1 MPDEER
7 LVDYLKRV
15 ATDLHDTRRRLREVE
30 ERHQEPI
37 AIVAMTCRFPG
48 GVDSP
53 EALWDLVASGGDVI
67 GPFPAD
73 RGWDLEGLY
82 HPDPDHPGTTYTREG
97 GFLRDADTFDSGFF
111 EISPREALVM
121 DPQQRKLLEVAW
133 ELFERAGLDATGL
146 RGSRTGVFI
155 GAATMGSGTP
165 SGPVRKESEGYVGV
179 APSMLS
185 GRLSYTFGLEG
196 PSLTVETAC
205 SASLVA
211 MHQGIHALRQ
221 GECGL
226 AVAGGVTIMSS
237 PAVFIGF
244 ARQRGLAPNGRCKP
258 FAAAADGTGWG
269 EGAGLVLLERL
280 SDARRNGHQVLAVI
294 RGSAVNQDGASNGF
308 SAPNGPSQQRV
319 IRQALLNARLSSAEV
334 DAVEAHG
341 TGTRLGDPIEADAL
355 HATYGQ
361 RRPAER
367 PLLLGSVK
375 SNIGHPQAA
384 AGVAGVI
391 KTVMAIRHGVFPA
404 TLHIDEP
411 TPHVDWSSG
420 AIRLVTEPVEW
431 PETDHPRRAGVSS
444 FGVSGT
450 NAHVIIEQAPDP
462 APAAAPAAP
471 AALDTSET
479 GTNGTGTREA
489 GAGDPARDAEGAVPA
504 RQAVVAGGV
513 VPWVLSARDEV
524 ALARQALRL
533 AQVAGG
539 DPATD
544 VADVGWSLATTRARF
559 EHRAVVVGTDRE
571 ALLDG
576 LAKLAADEPDPA
588 VVTGT
593 AGPIGAGPVFVF
605 PGQGAQWPGMA
616 RELLDASP
624 VFAARIAECERAL
637 APYVDWSLTKVLRG
651 TDPATDPG
659 RDDVVQPVLWAI
671 HVSLAAVWR
680 SFGITP
686 AAVVGHSQ
694 GEVAAACVA
703 GALTLDDAARIIALR
718 VQALRPLIGHGAMAS
733 LSLGAKDTARLL
745 AELGAA
751 AGDVAVAAV
760 NGPHATVVSGSPGPL
775 DAVLEAARERGAR
788 TRTIDVEYASHGPHV
803 DRIHDDIV
811 SALRDVTPVE
821 SEIAFYSTVTAERLN
836 TAELGTEYWFDNLRR
851 PVRFADA
858 VSRLLAD
865 GYRAFIH
872 CNPHPILS
880 TSLQDIFEESG
891 TRATSLATLRR
902 DHGGAPQLALALA
915 QAHAAGV
922 EVDWRPWFPAD
933 RAPRTVELPTYPFQG
948 RRYWIPVDGSGAGDV
963 SAAGLRAVDHP
974 LLAAAVSLPD
984 GGMVLTGRLPAA
996 TGAGWLA
1003 DHVVGDTTLLPGAAM
1018 VEWALQAAHEAG
1030 CAAVEEL
1037 ALQTPFVLPASGA
1050 LRVRVAVGPADDEGR
1065 RTVDVYA
1072 RPDELDTE
1080 TPDGWVCHA
1089 MGVLAPEGPEYA
1101 AAPPDAPAAPWPPRG
1116 AEPLDVTDFYERA
1129 AAGGYGYGP
1138 AFRGL
1143 TAAWRDGA
1151 DLLAEVAL
1159 PEAAGEGADRFGIH
1173 PALLDAATHP
1183 TILDGGREDGSD
1195 AGQVWLPFAW
1205 SGVSLWATGARRV
1218 RVRISPVDN
1227 GQRISLTDETG
1238 APVLEAAS
1246 VAARPTG
1253 VAELRARGARAA
1265 EGLFAV
1271 DWVPARGGTGDT
1283 PAPADGGWATVG
1295 GGGVRLAGA
1304 ADHADLGA
1312 LLAAVD
1318 DGAPVPAVV
1327 LHPVPATATP
1337 GDGLAAVGG
1346 VLALTQ
1352 EWLAEPRLL
1361 DSRLV
1366 LVTSGA
1372 VSAGD
1377 DEGAVDPGGAAVWG
1391 LVRSVQA
1398 EHPGRFT
1405 LLDVGGAADAGA
1417 GGGESLAEAVRRSID
1432 ADEPQVAVRAAGTL
1446 VPRLV
1451 RTAPAAEA
1459 DAPELSG
1466 GTVLVSGGT
1475 GVLGAAAAEH
1485 LVRTHGVERVLLLS
1499 RRGPNAPE
1507 AAELV
1512 GRLTAL
1518 GAQVE
1523 VAAVD
1528 VADRAALEETLRT
1541 IPESHPLL
1549 GVVHSAGVT
1558 DDALVESWDADR
1570 LARVWEPKVTGAWQL
1585 HTLTR
1590 ELPLR
1595 MFVVFSSA
1603 AGVVGN
1609 SGQAGYA
1616 AANACTDALIAHR
1629 RAAGLPGTSVAWT
1642 LWEQTSAMTEHLTEA
1657 DLSRLGTLGMRPL
1670 ATSRALGL
1678 LDAALHVT
1686 HPVVVAADLD
1696 ATRLGPDSPAML
1708 RALARPARR
1717 RAMEHHATGPA
1728 LAGRLAGLD
1737 ATARRDLLLQTVRR
1751 MVTVVLGHS
1760 SDAEIRAE
1768 AAFKELGFDS
1778 LTAVELRN
1786 RLAGATGL
1794 RLPATLVFD
1803 YPTPLALAD
1812 HLLER
1817 LTAAASPASP
1827 RAVAPRAGAAD
1838 EPIAVVA
1845 MACRFP
1851 GGVTTPEELWDLV
1864 AAGRHVLGPFPAN
1877 RGWDL
1882 ANLFHPDPD
1891 HPGTTYAS
1899 EGAFMYDAD
1908 GFDAAFFGIN
1918 PREALAMDP
1927 QQRVL
1932 LETSWELLERAG
1944 IDPHTLKDSLTGV
1957 YAGVMYHDYGNG
1969 LPPGD
1974 PRLDG
1979 YAGLS
1984 GTSSIIAGRVAYT
1997 LGLQGPAVTVDTAC
2011 SSSLVTMHLAA
2022 QALRQG
2028 ECDLALA
2035 GGVTVLAT
2043 PDVFTGFSRQRG
2055 LAPDGRCKPFA
2066 AAADGTGFG
2075 EGVGLVLLE
2084 RLSDARRNGH
2094 RVLAVL
2100 RGSAVN
2106 QDGASNGL
2114 TAPNGPAQQ
2123 RVIRQALAGA
2133 GLGPADVDA
2142 VEAHGTGTTLGDPIE
2157 AQALLATYGQGRPAD
2172 QPLWLGSVK
2181 SNIGHTQAAAGV
2193 AGVIKMIMAMGHG
2206 RLPASLHI
2214 DEPSAH
2220 IDWTAGNVRLLTEP
2234 TDWPATDRPR
2244 RAAVSSFGASGT
2256 NAHLILEQAP
2266 DRPGDGPA
2274 VDRPAPVAVAW
2285 PLSARTDEA
2294 LRTVATSL
2302 ADRLGADDTTS
2313 VTDVGWSLA
2322 TARATFERRAVIIGS
2337 DRQEM
2342 TAALDALA
2350 RDVPHP
2356 NLVAPLPVAPP
2367 AGDTVWLFSGQGS
2380 QRPGMGADLHARFP
2394 IFAAAFDEVCALLD
2408 PHLDHPLAD
2417 VVLRGRPR
2425 AELLDHTT
2433 YTQAGLFAV
2442 QVALARLLEDCG
2454 ARPDAVIGH
2463 SIGEITA
2470 AHIAGV
2476 LSLEDAC
2483 HLVAHRATLLGKL
2496 PPGGAMTAIEAT
2508 ADEITQTL
2516 TPYDGHVTIAALNAP
2531 TNTVISGPEELVTQ
2545 LTTTWKQRGRRTKAL
2560 TVSHAFHS
2568 PLMEPAL
2575 DDFRRAIAELTYQQP
2590 TIPLISNLTGQPAD
2604 QDITTPD
2611 YWVRHIRQP
2620 VHFHPAITHIAPHT
2634 AAFVE
2639 VGPDAVLIPAAQNT
2653 LDTLDNLPTSPP
2665 PLIPT
2670 LTRKQPDVE
2679 ALAHALARLHTHTPL
2694 DWRPWYTDQP
2704 TPTTIDLPTYPF
2716 QHERYW
2722 LTPTHAG
2729 PTTPGA
2735 APLTHPLLAATAP
2748 LADGG
2753 LLLTGQVPSAE
2764 HAGWLTEHTIAGAT
2778 LLPATALLE
2787 IALHAADHT
2796 TTPHLD
2802 ELILQHPLA
2811 LDPTHPLALQAI
2823 VSPAD
2828 ESGHR
2833 ALHIYTRAPSGPTA
2847 EWTHHATATLG
2858 GEPAAERSGAEA
2870 ETAWPPPGAKPVDVT
2885 GFYDR
2890 AAADGYHYGPSYQGL
2905 RAVWRHGDDLLADI
2919 TLPTAD
2925 TPDHTTDSLAIHPAL
2940 LDAALH
2946 PLLATADN
2954 PDGEIWLPF
2963 SWSGVTLHATGAT
2976 HVRARI
2982 TPQGDN
2988 DYRLTL
2994 TDATGRTVLTAG
3006 TIASRP
3012 LDTARLRTRGPGDG
3026 LYQVRWTAMPVPA
3039 GSATAVA
3046 DDWAV
3051 LGEAGLGDGG
3061 LADAVATLASYP
3073 DVAALAAAMDD
3084 DTPVPSV
3091 VLTGLAPATGGDA
3104 DAVADVLATAREWL
3118 AEPRLTESRLVVVT
3132 HDAAVTE
3139 DTDSGPDGG
3148 DVDPVAA
3155 GVWGLIRSAQ
3165 SENPGRF
3172 TLLDL
3177 TRRDAGSAPDV
3188 VEVLRAAMDADEWQV
3203 AVRDGRALVPRL
3215 MADDAA
3221 ARIVPPV
3228 GAPAWQ
3234 LVMTDERAGTVDGL
3248 APEECPEVLE
3258 PLAPGQVRVAVRAAG
3273 VNFRDVMVTLG
3284 VVPDRRGLGGEG
3296 AGVVLDVAE
3305 DVTSVAVGDRVMGLF
3320 QGSFGPIAV
3329 ADARAVVPVPPDWTD
3344 RQAAAVPIAFLTA
3357 WYGLIDLAGLRA
3369 GESVLIHAAT
3379 GGVGTAAVQIA
3390 RHLGAEIYATAGPG
3404 KHQVLEAMGI
3414 DEAHRAS
3421 SRDLDFE
3428 DTFRTA
3434 TGPGGMDVVLDCL
3447 AGEFVDASLRLLGQ
3461 GGRFIE
3467 MGKTDIRDPEQIAD
3481 THPGVHY
3488 RSYDLVSD
3496 AGLDR
3501 LSEMLDTLAG
3511 LFAQGVLTPPPV
3523 QAWPLAR
3530 ARQALRHM
3538 SQAKHTGKL
3547 VLDIPPAL
3555 DPHGTALITG
3565 GTGTLG
3571 ALIAEHL
3578 ITTHHI
3584 THLHLLSRR
3593 GPDAPGAT
3601 DLKTRLTQLGATV
3614 HITAT
3619 DTTDPHAL
3627 QHTLDT
3633 IDPHHPLTAVIH
3645 AAGVLDDAVITSQ
3658 TADSLHRVWA
3668 AKATSAANLHRAT
3681 RHLPLAMFVIF
3692 SSAAGTFGSPGQA
3705 NYAAANAYCEALTT
3719 RLRHAGLPATSIAW
3733 GLWEAAS
3740 GMTGGLTEIDHA
3752 RMSRSGMAPLPSEH
3766 ALALFDAAHGVGA
3779 ARVLAA
3785 RLDLAKL
3792 SAQPGEALPPVVRSL
3807 TGTGPRPARRSAA
3820 APVTDLPGRLASMA
3834 PAGQLALLLD
3844 LVRTHAATVLGHT
3857 DVATVSANAP
3867 FKDLGFDSLTAVELR
3882 NRLTTVTG
3890 LRLSAASVF
3899 RYPTPTAMAEHLRSE
3914 LCPTGDDAARPVLRE
3929 LERLEAAVGESKPEG
3944 ETSAQLVKRLQTLL
3958 WRLGDEA
3965 AAVDHTVDGE
3975 ALESAS
3981 DDEMFALIDQQL
3993 GSS

>member
-82 HPDPDHPGTTYTREG
+82 HPDPDHSGTTYAREG

-133 ELFERAGLDATGL
+133 ELFERAGLDATDL

-165 SGPVRKESEGYVGV
+165 SGPGRKESEGYVGV

-361 RRPAER
+361 RRPADR

-431 PETDHPRRAGVSS
+431 PATDHPRRAGVSS

-471 AALDTSET
+471 VALDTSET
-479 GTNGTGTREA
+479 GTSETGTNGTSTREA
-489 GAGDPARDAEGAVPA
+489 GTGEAGTGKAAQDAEGAASA
-504 RQAVVAGGV
+504 RRAVVAGGV
-513 VPWVLSARDEV
+513 VPWVLSARDEA
-524 ALARQALRL
+524 ALAEQARRL
-533 AQVAGG
+533 AGAVER
-539 DPATD
+539 DPAAD

-559 EHRAVVVGTDRE
+559 EHRAVVVGTDRA

-576 LAKLAADEPDPA
+576 LARLAADEPDPA

-637 APYVDWSLTKVLRG
+637 APYVDWSLTEVLRG
-651 TDPATDPG
+651 ADPATDPG
-659 RDDVVQPVLWAI
+659 RDDVVQPVLWAV

-694 GEVAAACVA
+694 GEIAAACVA

-733 LSLGAKDTARLL
+733 VSLGAEDTARLL

-811 SALRDVTPVE
+811 AALRDVTPAE

-880 TSLQDIFEESG
+880 TSLQDVFEESG

-933 RAPRTVELPTYPFQG
+933 RAPRPVELPTYPFQG
-948 RRYWIPVDGSGAGDV
+948 RRYWIPVDGGGAGDV

-974 LLAAAVSLPD
+974 LLAAAVGLPD

-1003 DHVVGDTTLLPGAAM
+1003 DHVVGDTTLLPGTAM

-1065 RTVDVYA
+1065 RTVDVYS

-1080 TPDGWVCHA
+1080 SPDGWVCHA

-1151 DLLAEVAL
+1151 DLLAEIAL

-1218 RVRISPVDN
+1218 RVRISPVDH

-1265 EGLFAV
+1265 EGLFTV
-1271 DWVPARGGTGDT
+1271 DWVPARGGTADT

-1304 ADHADLGA
+1304 AAHAGLGA

-1337 GDGLAAVGG
+1337 DDGLAAVGG
-1346 VLALTQ
+1346 VLALIR

-1391 LVRSVQA
+1391 LVRSAQA

-1405 LLDVGGAADAGA
+1405 LLDVGGDADAGA

-1432 ADEPQVAVRAAGTL
+1432 ADEPQVVVRAAGTL

-1459 DAPELSG
+1459 DTPELSG

-1485 LVRTHGVERVLLLS
+1485 LVRAHGVERVLLLS
-1499 RRGPNAPE
+1499 RRGPDAPG

-1518 GAQVE
+1518 GARAE

-1528 VADRAALEETLRT
+1528 VADRAALEETLRA
-1541 IPESHPLL
+1541 IPDSHPLL
-1549 GVVHSAGVT
+1549 GVVHAAGVT

-1616 AANACTDALIAHR
+1616 AANACADALVAHR

-1686 HPVVVAADLD
+1686 RPVVVAADLD

-1717 RAMEHHATGPA
+1717 RAREHHATGPA

-1737 ATARRDLLLQTVRR
+1737 AAARRDLLLRTVRR

-1760 SDAEIRAE
+1760 SDAAIRAE

-1817 LTAAASPASP
+1817 LTATASPASP
-1827 RAVAPRAGAAD
+1827 RAVAPGAGPAD

-1864 AAGRHVLGPFPAN
+1864 AAGREVVGPFPAD

-1891 HPGTTYAS
+1891 HPGTSYAS

-2123 RVIRQALAGA
+2123 RVIRRALAGA

-2157 AQALLATYGQGRPAD
+2157 AQAVLATYGQDRPD
-2172 QPLWLGSVK
+2172 DRPLWLGSVK

-2193 AGVIKMIMAMGHG
+2193 AGVIKMIMAMVHG

-2214 DEPSAH
+2214 DEPSPH
-2220 IDWTAGNVRLLTEP
+2220 VDWTGGNVRLLTEA
-2234 TDWPATDRPR
+2234 TDWPEAGRPR

-2266 DRPGDGPA
+2266 HTPEPRPTADTPPPGTVP
-2274 VDRPAPVAVAW
+2274 W
-2285 PLSARTDEA
+2285 PLSARSDEA
-2294 LRTVATSL
+2294 LRAQAAALAERLRADGRPAEPLSVAGVGRAL
-2302 ADRLGADDTTS
+2302 A
-2313 VTDVGWSLA
+2313 VT
-2322 TARATFERRAVIIGS
+2322 RAVFERRAVIVGS
-2337 DRQEM
+2337 DQQEM
-2342 TAALDALA
+2342 AAALDALA
-2350 RDVPHP
+2350 DGRPHP
-2356 NLVAPLPVAPP
+2356 GLIAPMPGAAP
-2367 AGDTVWLFSGQGS
+2367 ASGTAVWLFSGQGS

-2394 IFAAAFDEVCALLD
+2394 VFAAAFDEVCALLD

-2442 QVALARLLEDCG
+2442 QMALARLLEDCG

-2483 HLVAHRATLLGKL
+2483 RLVAHRATLLGKL
-2496 PPGGAMTAIEAT
+2496 PPGGAMTALEAT
-2508 ADEITQTL
+2508 AEEATEAL
-2516 TPYDGHVTIAALNAP
+2516 APYDGQVTIAALNA
-2531 TNTVISGPEELVTQ
+2531 TTSTVISGPADLVTDI
-2545 LTTTWKQRGRRTKAL
+2545 TTAWKERGRRTRAL

-2568 PLMEPAL
+2568 PLMEPVL

-2590 TIPLISNLTGQPAD
+2590 IIPLISNLTGQPAD
-2604 QDITTPD
+2604 QDIATPD

-2620 VHFHPAITHIAPHT
+2620 
-2634 AAFVE
+2634 
-2639 VGPDAVLIPAAQNT
+2639 
-2653 LDTLDNLPTSPP
+2653 
-2665 PLIPT
+2665 
-2670 LTRKQPDVE
+2670 
-2679 ALAHALARLHTHTPL
+2679 
-2694 DWRPWYTDQP
+2694 
-2704 TPTTIDLPTYPF
+2704 
-2716 QHERYW
+2716 
-2722 LTPTHAG
+2722 
-2729 PTTPGA
+2729 
-2735 APLTHPLLAATAP
+2735 
-2748 LADGG
+2748 
-2753 LLLTGQVPSAE
+2753 
-2764 HAGWLTEHTIAGAT
+2764 
-2778 LLPATALLE
+2778 
-2787 IALHAADHT
+2787 
-2796 TTPHLD
+2796 
-2802 ELILQHPLA
+2802 
-2811 LDPTHPLALQAI
+2811 
-2823 VSPAD
+2823 
-2828 ESGHR
+2828 
-2833 ALHIYTRAPSGPTA
+2833 
-2847 EWTHHATATLG
+2847 
-2858 GEPAAERSGAEA
+2858 
-2870 ETAWPPPGAKPVDVT
+2870 
-2885 GFYDR
+2885 
-2890 AAADGYHYGPSYQGL
+2890 
-2905 RAVWRHGDDLLADI
+2905 
-2919 TLPTAD
+2919 
-2925 TPDHTTDSLAIHPAL
+2925 
-2940 LDAALH
+2940 
-2946 PLLATADN
+2946 
-2954 PDGEIWLPF
+2954 
-2963 SWSGVTLHATGAT
+2963 
-2976 HVRARI
+2976 
-2982 TPQGDN
+2982 
-2988 DYRLTL
+2988 
-2994 TDATGRTVLTAG
+2994 
-3006 TIASRP
+3006 
-3012 LDTARLRTRGPGDG
+3012 
-3026 LYQVRWTAMPVPA
+3026 
-3039 GSATAVA
+3039 
-3046 DDWAV
+3046 
-3051 LGEAGLGDGG
+3051 
-3061 LADAVATLASYP
+3061 
-3073 DVAALAAAMDD
+3073 
-3084 DTPVPSV
+3084 
-3091 VLTGLAPATGGDA
+3091 
-3104 DAVADVLATAREWL
+3104 
-3118 AEPRLTESRLVVVT
+3118 
-3132 HDAAVTE
+3132 
-3139 DTDSGPDGG
+3139 
-3148 DVDPVAA
+3148 
-3155 GVWGLIRSAQ
+3155 
-3165 SENPGRF
+3165 
-3172 TLLDL
+3172 
-3177 TRRDAGSAPDV
+3177 
-3188 VEVLRAAMDADEWQV
+3188 
-3203 AVRDGRALVPRL
+3203 
-3215 MADDAA
+3215 
-3221 ARIVPPV
+3221 
-3228 GAPAWQ
+3228 
-3234 LVMTDERAGTVDGL
+3234 
-3248 APEECPEVLE
+3248 
-3258 PLAPGQVRVAVRAAG
+3258 
-3273 VNFRDVMVTLG
+3273 
-3284 VVPDRRGLGGEG
+3284 
-3296 AGVVLDVAE
+3296 
-3305 DVTSVAVGDRVMGLF
+3305 
-3320 QGSFGPIAV
+3320 
-3329 ADARAVVPVPPDWTD
+3329 
-3344 RQAAAVPIAFLTA
+3344 
-3357 WYGLIDLAGLRA
+3357 
-3369 GESVLIHAAT
+3369 
-3379 GGVGTAAVQIA
+3379 
-3390 RHLGAEIYATAGPG
+3390 
-3404 KHQVLEAMGI
+3404 
-3414 DEAHRAS
+3414 
-3421 SRDLDFE
+3421 
-3428 DTFRTA
+3428 
-3434 TGPGGMDVVLDCL
+3434 
-3447 AGEFVDASLRLLGQ
+3447 
-3461 GGRFIE
+3461 
-3467 MGKTDIRDPEQIAD
+3467 
-3481 THPGVHY
+3481 
-3488 RSYDLVSD
+3488 
-3496 AGLDR
+3496 
-3501 LSEMLDTLAG
+3501 
-3511 LFAQGVLTPPPV
+3511 
-3523 QAWPLAR
+3523 
-3530 ARQALRHM
+3530 
-3538 SQAKHTGKL
+3538 
-3547 VLDIPPAL
+3547 
-3555 DPHGTALITG
+3555 
-3565 GTGTLG
+3565 
-3571 ALIAEHL
+3571 
-3578 ITTHHI
+3578 
-3584 THLHLLSRR
+3584 
-3593 GPDAPGAT
+3593 
-3601 DLKTRLTQLGATV
+3601 
-3614 HITAT
+3614 
-3619 DTTDPHAL
+3619 
-3627 QHTLDT
+3627 
-3633 IDPHHPLTAVIH
+3633 
-3645 AAGVLDDAVITSQ
+3645 
-3658 TADSLHRVWA
+3658 
-3668 AKATSAANLHRAT
+3668 
-3681 RHLPLAMFVIF
+3681 
-3692 SSAAGTFGSPGQA
+3692 
-3705 NYAAANAYCEALTT
+3705 
-3719 RLRHAGLPATSIAW
+3719 
-3733 GLWEAAS
+3733 
-3740 GMTGGLTEIDHA
+3740 
-3752 RMSRSGMAPLPSEH
+3752 
-3766 ALALFDAAHGVGA
+3766 
-3779 ARVLAA
+3779 
-3785 RLDLAKL
+3785 
-3792 SAQPGEALPPVVRSL
+3792 
-3807 TGTGPRPARRSAA
+3807 
-3820 APVTDLPGRLASMA
+3820 
-3834 PAGQLALLLD
+3834 
-3844 LVRTHAATVLGHT
+3844 
-3857 DVATVSANAP
+3857 
-3867 FKDLGFDSLTAVELR
+3867 
-3882 NRLTTVTG
+3882 
-3890 LRLSAASVF
+3890 
-3899 RYPTPTAMAEHLRSE
+3899 
-3914 LCPTGDDAARPVLRE
+3914 
-3929 LERLEAAVGESKPEG
+3929 
-3944 ETSAQLVKRLQTLL
+3944 
-3958 WRLGDEA
+3958 
-3965 AAVDHTVDGE
+3965 
-3975 ALESAS
+3975 
-3981 DDEMFALIDQQL
+3981 
-3993 GSS
+3993 

>member
-37 AIVAMTCRFPG
+37 AITAMTCRFPG

-121 DPQQRKLLEVAW
+121 DPQQRKLLEVTW
-133 ELFERAGLDATGL
+133 ELFERAGLDATSL

-165 SGPVRKESEGYVGV
+165 SGPARKESEGYVGV

-226 AVAGGVTIMSS
+226 AVVGGVTIMSS

-258 FAAAADGTGWG
+258 FAAGADGTGWG

-361 RRPAER
+361 RRPADR

-391 KTVMAIRHGVFPA
+391 KTVMAIRHGLFPA

-411 TPHVDWSSG
+411 TPHVDWGSG

-462 APAAAPAAP
+462 
-471 AALDTSET
+471 DTSET
-479 GTNGTGTREA
+479 DA
-489 GAGDPARDAEGAVPA
+489 GETDAGETARDAEGAAPA

-513 VPWVLSARDEV
+513 VPWMLSARDEA

-533 AQVAGG
+533 AEVAEG
-539 DPATD
+539 DPA
-544 VADVGWSLATTRARF
+544 ADVTDMGWSLATTRARF
-559 EHRAVVVGTDRE
+559 EHRAVVVGTDR
-571 ALLDG
+571 ATLLDG

-588 VVTGT
+588 VVTAT

-616 RELLDASP
+616 RELLDSSP

-637 APYVDWSLTKVLRG
+637 GPYVDWSLTEVLRG

-659 RDDVVQPVLWAI
+659 RDDVIQPVLWAI
-671 HVSLAAVWR
+671 HVSLAAVWQ

-703 GALTLDDAARIIALR
+703 GALTLDDAAKVIALR

-733 LSLGAKDTARLL
+733 LSLGAEDTARLL

-760 NGPHATVVSGSPGPL
+760 NGPHATVVSGSPDHL
-775 DAVLEAARERGAR
+775 DAVLETARERGAR

-803 DRIHDDIV
+803 DRIRDDIV

-858 VSRLLAD
+858 VGRLLAD
-865 GYRAFIH
+865 GYRAFIQ

-891 TRATSLATLRR
+891 TRAASLATLRR
-902 DHGGAPQLALALA
+902 DHGGAHQLALALA

-933 RAPRTVELPTYPFQG
+933 RTPRTVELPTYPFQG
-948 RRYWIPVDGSGAGDV
+948 KRYWIPVGGSGAGDV

-984 GGMVLTGRLPAA
+984 GGMVLTGRLSAT

-1065 RTVDVYA
+1065 RTVDVYS

-1089 MGVLAPEGPEYA
+1089 MGVLAPEAPEDRT
-1101 AAPPDAPAAPWPPRG
+1101 APPDAPAAPWPPRG

-1151 DLLAEVAL
+1151 DLLAEIAL

-1183 TILDGGREDGSD
+1183 TILGGGREDGSD

-1218 RVRISPVDN
+1218 RVRIFPEDN

-1253 VAELRARGARAA
+1253 LAELRALGARAA
-1265 EGLFAV
+1265 EGLFVV
-1271 DWVPARGGTGDT
+1271 DWVPARGGTGD
-1283 PAPADGGWATVG
+1283 APPPDDGGWATVG
-1295 GGGVRLAGA
+1295 GGGVRLAGV

-1318 DGAPVPAVV
+1318 DGAPVPTVV

-1337 GDGLAAVGG
+1337 DDGLAAVGG
-1346 VLALTQ
+1346 VLALIR
-1352 EWLAEPRLL
+1352 EWLAEPRWL

-1366 LVTSGA
+1366 LVTSDA

-1405 LLDVGGAADAGA
+1405 LLDVGGDTDADA

-1432 ADEPQVAVRAAGTL
+1432 ADEPQVVVRAAGTL

-1459 DAPELSG
+1459 DTPELSG

-1475 GVLGAAAAEH
+1475 GVLGGAAAEH
-1485 LVRTHGVERVLLLS
+1485 LVRAHGVERVLLLS

-1512 GRLTAL
+1512 RRLTAL
-1518 GAQVE
+1518 GAQVD

-1528 VADRAALEETLRT
+1528 VADRAALAETLRT
-1541 IPESHPLL
+1541 IPDSHPLL

-1570 LARVWEPKVTGAWQL
+1570 LTRVWEPKATGAWHL

-1590 ELPLR
+1590 DLPLR

-1642 LWEQTSAMTEHLTEA
+1642 LWEQASAMTEHLTEA

-1737 ATARRDLLLQTVRR
+1737 ATARRDLLLQTVRQ

-1760 SDAEIRAE
+1760 SDAAIRAE

-1817 LTAAASPASP
+1817 LTATASPASP
-1827 RAVAPRAGAAD
+1827 RAVPSRAGAAD
-1838 EPIAVVA
+1838 EPIAVVS

-1864 AAGRHVLGPFPAN
+1864 AADRHVLGPFPTN

-2084 RLSDARRNGH
+2084 RLSDAHRNGH

-2133 GLGPADVDA
+2133 ELDPADVDA

-2157 AQALLATYGQGRPAD
+2157 AQALLATYGQDRPTD
-2172 QPLWLGSVK
+2172 RPLWLGSIK

-2193 AGVIKMIMAMGHG
+2193 AGVIKMIMAMDHG
-2206 RLPASLHI
+2206 RLPTSLHI
-2214 DEPSAH
+2214 DEPSPH
-2220 IDWTAGNVRLLTEP
+2220 IDWTTGNVRLLTEP
-2234 TDWPATDRPR
+2234 ADWPATDRPR

-2274 VDRPAPVAVAW
+2274 GDRPAPVAVAW

-2294 LRTVATSL
+2294 LRTVATAL
-2302 ADRLGADDTTS
+2302 ADRLGADDTTP

-2350 RDVPHP
+2350 RDLPHP

-2380 QRPGMGADLHARFP
+2380 QRPGMGAELHERFP
-2394 IFAAAFDEVCALLD
+2394 AFADTFDEICALID
-2408 PHLDHPLAD
+2408 PHLDHPLRDIVFATHPD
-2417 VVLRGRPR
+2417 HTD
-2425 AELLDHTT
+2425 LLNHTT

-2442 QVALARLLEDCG
+2442 QVALARLLEHCG
-2454 ARPDAVIGH
+2454 LRPDTVIGH

-2476 LSLEDAC
+2476 LSLQDAC
-2483 HLVAHRATLLGKL
+2483 HLVANRATLLGKL

-2508 ADEITQTL
+2508 AEEITQTL
-2516 TPYDGHVTIAALNAP
+2516 TPYHGQVTIAALNAP
-2531 TNTVISGPEELVTQ
+2531 TSTVISGPEELVAQ
-2545 LTTTWKQRGRRTKAL
+2545 LTRRWKERGRRTKTL

-2575 DDFRRAIAELTYQQP
+2575 NDFRHAIDHLTYHQP
-2590 TIPLISNLTGQPAD
+2590 TIPLISNLTGEPAT
-2604 QDITTPD
+2604 QDIATPD

-2634 AAFVE
+2634 AAFLE
-2639 VGPDAVLIPAAQNT
+2639 IGPDATLIPATQNT
-2653 LDTLDNLPTSPP
+2653 LDTLENQPTSAPQ
-2665 PLIPT
+2665 LIPT
-2670 LTRKQPDVE
+2670 LTRKQPDTQ
-2679 ALAHALARLHTHTPL
+2679 ALAHALARLHTLTPL
-2694 DWRPWYTDQP
+2694 NWHPWYTDQP

-2735 APLTHPLLAATAP
+2735 TPLTHPFLAATAP

-2753 LLLTGQVPSAE
+2753 LLLTGQVPSAD
-2764 HAGWLTEHTIAGAT
+2764 HAGWHTEHTIAGAT

-2796 TTPHLD
+2796 TTPHID
-2802 ELILQHPLA
+2802 ELILQHPLT
-2811 LDPTHPLALQAI
+2811 LDPSHPLALQAI

-2828 ESGHR
+2828 DSGHR
-2833 ALHIYTRAPSGPTA
+2833 ALHIYTRAPSSPTA

-2858 GEPAAERSGAEA
+2858 GEPTAERPTTEAEA
-2870 ETAWPPPGAKPVDVT
+2870 AWPPPGAKAVDIT

-2905 RAVWRHGDDLLADI
+2905 QTVWRQGEDLLADI
-2919 TLPTAD
+2919 TLPTAG

-2963 SWSGVTLHATGAT
+2963 TWSGVTLHATGAT

-2994 TDATGRTVLTAG
+2994 TDATGQTVLTAG

-3026 LYQVRWTAMPVPA
+3026 LYQVRWTAMPIPA

-3046 DDWAV
+3046 DDWAM
-3051 LGEAGLGDGG
+3051 LGDAGLRDGG
-3061 LADAVATLASYP
+3061 LADAVAPLASYP
-3073 DVAALAAAMDD
+3073 DVAALVAAMDD
-3084 DTPVPSV
+3084 GTPVPSV
-3091 VLTGLAPATGGDA
+3091 VLTGLAPADGGDA
-3104 DAVADVLATAREWL
+3104 DVVVEVLTTAREWL
-3118 AEPRLTESRLVVVT
+3118 AEPRLAESRLVVVT
-3132 HDAAVTE
+3132 HDAAVAE

-3177 TRRDAGSAPDV
+3177 TRRDAGTAPDV

-3203 AVRDGRALVPRL
+3203 AVRGGRALVPRL
-3215 MADDAA
+3215 TAADAA
-3221 ARIVPPV
+3221 AGIVLPV

-3234 LVMTDERAGTVDGL
+3234 LVMADERAGTVDGL

-3258 PLAPGQVRVAVRAAG
+3258 PLAPGQVRIAVRAAG

-3296 AGVVLDVAE
+3296 AGMVLDVAP

-3329 ADARAVVPVPPDWTD
+3329 ADARALVPVPPGWTD

-3357 WYGLIDLAGLRA
+3357 WYGLIDLAGLKA

-3390 RHLGAEIYATAGPG
+3390 RHLGAVIYATASPG
-3404 KHQVLEAMGI
+3404 KHPMLEAMGV
-3414 DEAHRAS
+3414 DETHRAS

-3428 DTFRTA
+3428 HIFRAA
-3434 TGPGGMDVVLDCL
+3434 TGSEGMDVVLDCL

-3501 LSEMLDTLAG
+3501 LSEMLGTLAD

-3555 DPHGTALITG
+3555 DPDGTVLITG

-3578 ITTHHI
+3578 VTNHHI

-3593 GPDAPGAT
+3593 GPDAPGAAE
-3601 DLKTRLTQLGATV
+3601 LTAHLTELGATV

-3627 QHTLDT
+3627 RQALDT
-3633 IDPHHPLTAVIH
+3633 VDPRHPLTAVIH
-3645 AAGVLDDAVITSQ
+3645 TAGIVDDAVITAQ

-3668 AKATSAANLHRAT
+3668 AKATSAANLHQAT
-3681 RHLPLAMFVIF
+3681 EHLPLAMFVIF

-3705 NYAAANAYCEALTT
+3705 NYAAANAYCDALAT
-3719 RLRHAGLPATSIAW
+3719 RRRHAGLPATSIAW
-3733 GLWEAAS
+3733 GLWAATS

-3766 ALALFDAAHGVGA
+3766 ALALFDAAHGLGA

-3785 RLDLAKL
+3785 RLDLARL
-3792 SAQPGEALPPVVRSL
+3792 SAQPTEALPPLVRSL
-3807 TGTGPRPARRSAA
+3807 TGTGPRTARRSAA
-3820 APVTDLPGRLASMA
+3820 APVADLSGRLASMA

-3844 LVRTHAATVLGHT
+3844 LVRTHAATVLGHM
-3857 DVATVSANAP
+3857 DSGTVSADTP

-3899 RYPTPTAMAEHLRSE
+3899 RYPTATAMAEHLRGE
-3914 LCPTGDDAARPVLRE
+3914 LCPTGDDTAQPVLRE
-3929 LERLEAAVGESKPEG
+3929 LARLEAAVGESKPEG

-3975 ALESAS
+3975 ELESAS

>member
-37 AIVAMTCRFPG
+37 AITAMTCRFPG

-121 DPQQRKLLEVAW
+121 DPQQRKLLEVTW
-133 ELFERAGLDATGL
+133 ELFERAGLDATSL

-165 SGPVRKESEGYVGV
+165 SGPARKESEGYVGV

-226 AVAGGVTIMSS
+226 AVVGGVTIMSS

-258 FAAAADGTGWG
+258 FAAGADGTGWG

-361 RRPAER
+361 RRPADR

-391 KTVMAIRHGVFPA
+391 KTVMAIRHGLFPA

-411 TPHVDWSSG
+411 TPHVDWGSG

-462 APAAAPAAP
+462 
-471 AALDTSET
+471 DTSET
-479 GTNGTGTREA
+479 DA
-489 GAGDPARDAEGAVPA
+489 GDPDAGDPARDTEGAAPA

-513 VPWVLSARDEV
+513 VPWMLSARDEA

-533 AQVAGG
+533 AEVAEG
-539 DPATD
+539 DPAAD
-544 VADVGWSLATTRARF
+544 VTDVGWSLATTRARF
-559 EHRAVVVGTDRE
+559 EHRAVVVGTDR
-571 ALLDG
+571 ATLLDG

-588 VVTGT
+588 VVTAT

-616 RELLDASP
+616 RELLDSSP

-637 APYVDWSLTKVLRG
+637 GPYVDWSLTEVLRG

-659 RDDVVQPVLWAI
+659 RDDVIQPVLWAI
-671 HVSLAAVWR
+671 HVSLAAVWQ

-703 GALTLDDAARIIALR
+703 GALTLDDAAKIIALR

-733 LSLGAKDTARLL
+733 LSLGAEDTARLL

-760 NGPHATVVSGSPGPL
+760 NGPHATVVSGSPDHL

-858 VSRLLAD
+858 VGRLLAD
-865 GYRAFIH
+865 GYRAFIQ

-891 TRATSLATLRR
+891 TRAASLATLRR
-902 DHGGAPQLALALA
+902 DHGGAHQLALALA

-948 RRYWIPVDGSGAGDV
+948 KRYWIPVGGSGAGDV

-984 GGMVLTGRLPAA
+984 GGMVLTGRLSAT

-1065 RTVDVYA
+1065 RTVDVYS

-1089 MGVLAPEGPEYA
+1089 MGVLAPEAPEDRT
-1101 AAPPDAPAAPWPPRG
+1101 APPDAPAAPWPPRG

-1151 DLLAEVAL
+1151 DLLAEIAL

-1183 TILDGGREDGSD
+1183 TILGGGREDGSD

-1218 RVRISPVDN
+1218 RVRISPEDN

-1253 VAELRARGARAA
+1253 LAELRALGARAA
-1265 EGLFAV
+1265 EGLFVV
-1271 DWVPARGGTGDT
+1271 DWVPARGGTGD
-1283 PAPADGGWATVG
+1283 APPPDDGGWATVG
-1295 GGGVRLAGA
+1295 GGGVRLAGVA
-1304 ADHADLGA
+1304 GHADLGA

-1318 DGAPVPAVV
+1318 DGAPVPTVV

-1337 GDGLAAVGG
+1337 DDGLAAVGG
-1346 VLALTQ
+1346 VLALIR
-1352 EWLAEPRLL
+1352 EWLAEPRWL

-1366 LVTSGA
+1366 LVTSDA

-1405 LLDVGGAADAGA
+1405 LLDVGGDTDADA
-1417 GGGESLAEAVRRSID
+1417 GGGESLAEALRRSID
-1432 ADEPQVAVRAAGTL
+1432 ADEPQVVVRAAGTL

-1459 DAPELSG
+1459 DTPELSG

-1475 GVLGAAAAEH
+1475 GVLGGAAAEH
-1485 LVRTHGVERVLLLS
+1485 LVRAHGVERVLLLS

-1512 GRLTAL
+1512 RRLTAL
-1518 GAQVE
+1518 GAQVD

-1528 VADRAALEETLRT
+1528 VADRAALAETLRT
-1541 IPESHPLL
+1541 IPDSHPLL

-1570 LARVWEPKVTGAWQL
+1570 LTRVWEPKATGAWHL

-1590 ELPLR
+1590 DLPLR

-1642 LWEQTSAMTEHLTEA
+1642 LWEQASAMTEHLTEA

-1717 RAMEHHATGPA
+1717 RAMEHHATGPT

-1737 ATARRDLLLQTVRR
+1737 ATARRDLLLQTVRQ

-1760 SDAEIRAE
+1760 SDTAIRAE

-1817 LTAAASPASP
+1817 LTATASPASP
-1827 RAVAPRAGAAD
+1827 RAIPSRAGAAD

-1864 AAGRHVLGPFPAN
+1864 AADRHVLGPFPTN

-2084 RLSDARRNGH
+2084 RLSDARSHGH

-2123 RVIRQALAGA
+2123 RVIRRALAGA
-2133 GLGPADVDA
+2133 GLDPADVDA

-2157 AQALLATYGQGRPAD
+2157 AQALLATYGQERPAD
-2172 QPLWLGSVK
+2172 RPLWLGSVK

-2193 AGVIKMIMAMGHG
+2193 AGVIKMIMAMVHG

-2214 DEPSAH
+2214 DEPSPH
-2220 IDWTAGNVRLLTEP
+2220 IDWTTGNVQLLTEP

-2274 VDRPAPVAVAW
+2274 ADRPAPVAVAW

-2302 ADRLGADDTTS
+2302 ADRLGADDTTP

-2350 RDVPHP
+2350 RNLPHP

-2380 QRPGMGADLHARFP
+2380 QRPGMGAELHERFP
-2394 IFAAAFDEVCALLD
+2394 AFADTFDEICALLD
-2408 PHLDHPLAD
+2408 PHLDHPLRDIVFATHPD
-2417 VVLRGRPR
+2417 HTD
-2425 AELLDHTT
+2425 LLNHTT

-2442 QVALARLLEDCG
+2442 QVALARLLEHCG
-2454 ARPDAVIGH
+2454 LRPDAVIGH

-2476 LSLEDAC
+2476 LSLQDAC
-2483 HLVAHRATLLGKL
+2483 HLVANRATLLGKL

-2516 TPYDGHVTIAALNAP
+2516 TPHHGHVTIAALNAP
-2531 TNTVISGPEELVTQ
+2531 TSTVISGPEELVAQ
-2545 LTTTWKQRGRRTKAL
+2545 LTRTWKERGRRTKAL

-2575 DDFRRAIAELTYQQP
+2575 DDFHHAIADLTYHQP
-2590 TIPLISNLTGQPAD
+2590 TIPLISNLTGKPAD
-2604 QDITTPD
+2604 ENIATPD
-2611 YWVRHIRQP
+2611 YWMRHIRQP

-2634 AAFVE
+2634 AAFLE
-2639 VGPDAVLIPAAQNT
+2639 IGPDATLIPATQNT
-2653 LDTLDNLPTSPP
+2653 LDTLDQQPAHPP
-2665 PLIPT
+2665 LLIPT
-2670 LTRKQPDVE
+2670 LTRKQPDTQ
-2679 ALAHALARLHTHTPL
+2679 ALAHALARLHTLTPL
-2694 DWRPWYTDQP
+2694 NWRPWYTDQP
-2704 TPTTIDLPTYPF
+2704 TPTTINLPTYPF

-2735 APLTHPLLAATAP
+2735 TPLTHPLLAATAP

-2753 LLLTGQVPSAE
+2753 LLLTGQVPSAD

-2796 TTPHLD
+2796 TTPHID
-2802 ELILQHPLA
+2802 ELILQHPLT
-2811 LDPTHPLALQAI
+2811 LDPSHPLALQVI

-2828 ESGHR
+2828 DSGHR
-2833 ALHIYTRAPSGPTA
+2833 ALHIYTRAPSSPTA

-2858 GEPAAERSGAEA
+2858 GEPTAERPRTEAEA
-2870 ETAWPPPGAKPVDVT
+2870 AWPPPGAKAVDIT

-2905 RAVWRHGDDLLADI
+2905 QAVWRHGEDLLADI
-2919 TLPTAD
+2919 TLPTAG
-2925 TPDHTTDSLAIHPAL
+2925 TPDHTTGSLAIHPAL

-2963 SWSGVTLHATGAT
+2963 TWSGVTLHATGAT

-2994 TDATGRTVLTAG
+2994 TDATGQTVLTAG

-3012 LDTARLRTRGPGDG
+3012 LDTAQLRTRGPGDG
-3026 LYQVRWTAMPVPA
+3026 LYQVRWTAMPIPA

-3046 DDWAV
+3046 DDWAM
-3051 LGEAGLGDGG
+3051 LGDAGLRDGG
-3061 LADAVATLASYP
+3061 LADAVAPLASYP
-3073 DVAALAAAMDD
+3073 DVAALVAAMDD
-3084 DTPVPSV
+3084 GTPVPSV
-3091 VLTGLAPATGGDA
+3091 VLTGLAPADGGDA
-3104 DAVADVLATAREWL
+3104 DVVVEVLTTAREWL
-3118 AEPRLTESRLVVVT
+3118 AEPRLAESRLVVVT
-3132 HDAAVTE
+3132 HDAAVAE

-3177 TRRDAGSAPDV
+3177 TRRDAGTAPDV

-3203 AVRDGRALVPRL
+3203 AVRGGRALVPRL
-3215 MADDAA
+3215 TAADAA
-3221 ARIVPPV
+3221 AGIVLPV
-3228 GAPAWQ
+3228 GTPAWQ
-3234 LVMTDERAGTVDGL
+3234 LVMADERAGTVDGL
-3248 APEECPEVLE
+3248 APEACPEVLE
-3258 PLAPGQVRVAVRAAG
+3258 PLAPGQVRIAVRAAG

-3296 AGVVLDVAE
+3296 AGVVLDVAP

-3329 ADARAVVPVPPDWTD
+3329 ADARALVPVPPGWTD

-3357 WYGLIDLAGLRA
+3357 WYGLIDLAGLKA

-3390 RHLGAEIYATAGPG
+3390 RHLGAVIYATASPG
-3404 KHQVLEAMGI
+3404 KHPMLEAMGI
-3414 DEAHRAS
+3414 DETHRAS

-3428 DTFRTA
+3428 HTFRAA
-3434 TGPGGMDVVLDCL
+3434 TGSEGMDVVLDCL

-3501 LSEMLDTLAG
+3501 LSEMLGTLAD

-3555 DPHGTALITG
+3555 DPDGTVLITG

-3578 ITTHHI
+3578 VTNHHI

-3593 GPDAPGAT
+3593 GPDAPGAAE
-3601 DLKTRLTQLGATV
+3601 LTAHLTELGATV

-3627 QHTLDT
+3627 RQALDT
-3633 IDPHHPLTAVIH
+3633 VDPRHPLTAVIH
-3645 AAGVLDDAVITSQ
+3645 TAGIVDDAVITAQ

-3668 AKATSAANLHRAT
+3668 AKATSAANLHQAT
-3681 RHLPLAMFVIF
+3681 KHLPLAMFVIF

-3705 NYAAANAYCEALTT
+3705 NYAAANAYCDALAT
-3719 RLRHAGLPATSIAW
+3719 RHRHAGLPATSIAW
-3733 GLWEAAS
+3733 GLWAATS

-3766 ALALFDAAHGVGA
+3766 ALALFDAAHGLGA

-3785 RLDLAKL
+3785 RLDLARL
-3792 SAQPGEALPPVVRSL
+3792 SAQPTEALPPLVRSL
-3807 TGTGPRPARRSAA
+3807 TGTGPRAARRSAA
-3820 APVTDLPGRLASMA
+3820 APVAGLSGRLASMA

-3857 DVATVSANAP
+3857 DSDTVSADTP

-3899 RYPTPTAMAEHLRSE
+3899 RYPTATAMAEHLRGE
-3914 LCPTGDDAARPVLRE
+3914 LCPRGDDTAQPVLRE

-3975 ALESAS
+3975 ELESAS